1 MHPTGA
7 QANKKPV
14 TGMKNLIS
22 NALSGES
29 QWFLKKNKKY
39 TIDIVLS
46 CFPEVEVKPLL
57 LKISYN
63 WDTGDNWLEL
73 DLTRKPL

>member
-7 QANKKPV
+7 QANKKSV

-29 QWFLKKNKKY
+29 QWFLKKIKNKKIHHWY
-39 TIDIVLS
+39 
-46 CFPEVEVKPLL
+46 
-57 LKISYN
+57 SY
-63 WDTGDNWLEL
+63 
-73 DLTRKPL
+73 